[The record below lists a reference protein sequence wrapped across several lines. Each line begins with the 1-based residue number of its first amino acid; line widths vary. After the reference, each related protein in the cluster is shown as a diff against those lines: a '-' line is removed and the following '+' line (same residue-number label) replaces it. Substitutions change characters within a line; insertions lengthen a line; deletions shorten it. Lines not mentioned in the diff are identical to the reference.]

1 MKNILF
7 ASIMLL
13 LFSCSSV
20 KVTNNFD
27 KTVNFSEFTTF
38 SLYPWDKHNDEVVNA
53 YDRQLII
60 NSIKST
66 MTKKGYTYKEKGGD
80 LIISTFVLIQEKTMN
95 QAYTNHYGGW
105 AGYGGG
111 WSYGAP
117 WSYGYGYWG
126 GPAYTTATISSR
138 DYVEGTL
145 IFDVFRLDKKK
156 LVWQGVGI
164 GEVNPD
170 FNKRDKNLPKAVSH
184 IFRRFPAAAKKK

>member
-1 MKNILF
+1 MKYLLVP
-7 ASIMLL
+7 AIMIM

-27 KTVNFSEFTTF
+27 KGVDFKSFKTF
-38 SLYPWDKHNDEVVNA
+38 SFYPWDKHNDELVSE
-53 YDRQLII
+53 YDKRLIL

-66 MTKKGYTYKEKGGD
+66 LEKKGYSYLEKDGD
-80 LIISTFVLIQEKTMN
+80 LIISTFVMLQEKTMN

-105 AGYGGG
+105 AGYGSG
-111 WSYGAP
+111 WDYGAT

-126 GPAYTTATISSR
+126 GPAYTTSTISSR

-145 IFDVFRLDKKK
+145 IFDVFRLDEKK
-156 LVWQGVGI
+156 LVWQGVGV

-170 FNKRDKNLPKAVSH
+170 FSKRDKNIPRAIGH
-184 IFRRFPAAAKKK
+184 IFRRFPVSKK